1 MKMRRNGDINLSSA
15 YDDLK
20 NALSRFD
27 YRPGQKLVIGDLAD
41 HYSVSNTP
49 IREILNRLY
58 AEGFVDFQPG
68 TGFSCKIPDIAEMR
82 ELYGLIFCLAA
93 NAVDTGK
100 TDRVLTSIEGEIQ
113 FLQYFEPSLAGKVK
127 YQSAAALVEDLD
139 REVIVPFLA
148 GGKSLFANIAENA
161 LIRTRLIR
169 WVSLEQ
175 HGGRHELID
184 DLQSWAQA
192 LRQSDVDRARRLIRM
207 REQRQ
212 MQQLPALL
220 REAIAR
226 IYIP

>member
-1 MKMRRNGDINLSSA
+1 MKMRRNGDVNLHSA
-15 YDDLK
+15 YEDLK

-27 YRPGQKLVIGDLAD
+27 FRPGQKLVISDLAD

-82 ELYGLIFCLAA
+82 ELYSLIFCLAA
-93 NAVDTGK
+93 NAVETGK
-100 TDRVLTSIEGEIQ
+100 TESVLISIEGEIQ
-113 FLQYFEPSLAGKVK
+113 FLHYFETSLSSQPK
-127 YQSAAALVEDLD
+127 YQDAAALLNDLD
-139 REVIVPFLA
+139 REIIVPFLA
-148 GGKSLFANIAENA
+148 GGKSLFASIAENA

-169 WVSLEQ
+169 WVSLE
-175 HGGRHELID
+175 HHHGRHDLMS
-184 DLQSWAQA
+184 DLQSWAKA
-192 LRQSDVDRARRLIRM
+192 LRQADVDRARRLIRL
-207 REQRQ
+207 REEKQI
-212 MQQLPALL
+212 QQLPGLL